1 MLRQTL
7 LGPLEPWRR
16 FELAVGLSAAEE
28 LALAQRQ
35 KLLNV
40 APCLGRFFF
49 TGHLGPA
56 RAAGPLLFGAAGRG
70 ACCPA
75 A

>member
-28 LALAQRQ
+28 LALA
-35 KLLNV
+35 V
-40 APCLGRFFF
+40 ASENSV
-49 TGHLGPA
+49 HLT
-56 RAAGPLLFGAAGRG
+56 RDQQQIRT
-70 ACCPA
+70 
-75 A
+75 